1 MFVSICM
8 CLYVCIYMY
17 VSICM
22 CLYVIRA
29 KNSLVNLHI
38 KIVNANL
45 HECKLKGPNF
55 LTSLDCFHSPLSVK
69 KCQIEMNC

>member
-1 MFVSICM
+1 MYVSIRM
-8 CLYVCIYMY
+8 YLYVCIYMY
-17 VSICM
+17 VSIR
-22 CLYVIRA
+22 IRA

-69 KCQIEMNC
+69 KCKIEMNC